1 MNNKFVEEFLSNR
14 DETFKNIKESEYSWN
29 KFIIYWSKILDDYSV
44 DNVLNLYSYNS
55 NGRVFKTF
63 DEWNSDTIERRI
75 KPKSKGIP
83 ILKDNYKIY
92 VFDIKQTYGKEYRI
106 WNYNHYTDNSIL
118 KYYQNQNNIDND
130 NNKNIDENFYSVI
143 FKHIKS
149 NIEKEYTGI
158 PENEVEFIAK
168 TMTSLFL
175 SKANFNIFRLPSS
188 YENLD
193 KMNEEDI
200 LKCLQISNKETAT
213 IFNDFI
219 NKVNEIESIQN
230 YIQTNVLFNYKNEKN
245 VSNKEKE
252 EFINGIEDNSQFDYK
267 TLESI
272 YDSYLKKYEN
282 SFKKA
287 REHKDILTYARF
299 STEDQAKNYVDP
311 IAKIRVDGLVNEE
324 LSNQK
329 KDNNI
334 ITSEQMSLFTPREEE
349 LASKICDIFNSFDT
363 KYQNTFEVRNVELQR
378 WDHINSKKRNLTIL
392 LKSPLADYGENA
404 FSYFNKDKTDEIA
417 LNDGIKNNAFL
428 QSLYKDKDFSIY
440 ISPDLIHIMWS
451 NFDDKQFDLNIPST
465 KLVNQKVIDDETLE
479 KIDEEVSDIV
489 KDNDISYVVKTA
501 EIIPTR
507 DGIETNVI
515 EEHSYN
521 SNGEEIKEEYPPIN
535 YHISDDKVDTSF
547 GAKSRFEDNIKAIE
561 LLKELESEDR
571 NATKEE
577 QDILSR
583 YVGWG
588 GIADAFDERKN
599 NWKTERERLKLL
611 LNEEEYKAAAHSTLS
626 SFYTPNIAIDGIY
639 KALKNFGF
647 EKGNILEPSCA
658 IGNFFGRLPSA
669 FDKSKLYG
677 VELDSISGRI
687 AKKLYPNA
695 KIEITGYENSKV
707 ADELFDVAVG
717 NVPFGN
723 NTVYDKRYKDKFLI
737 HDYFF
742 QKTLDKVRDGGI
754 IAFITTDGTLD
765 KKDTR
770 VREYIA
776 KRAEFL
782 GAIRLPNNTFTN
794 NANAKVTSD
803 IIFLKKRDELKQDIS
818 DEKWIY
824 TSEYQDGMTINNYY
838 IDNPNMMLGKMELQS
853 TAYGYDNTLSPID
866 EDINVLMNQ
875 AIEHLP
881 SNIYEQTNYIQN
893 EENDYEV
900 LDADDSIK
908 NNAFTII
915 NNDGKDI
922 IYQRSFSSLVPYSI
936 QDGMVAKRIIGLC
949 KVKNALREVFDIQLR
964 DGSDEELSLAQE
976 KLSKEYDEFYKRY
989 GYINDSV
996 NARAFDSDPDYY
1008 LLTSIENKVSKDDE
1022 DENDKPKYEKGDVF
1036 TKRTIRKSKVITS
1049 AENAEDALK
1058 YSLNNRGCVDFEYM
1072 KTLYPKSEEKMIDE
1086 LDNLIYQDPE
1096 KLNDFNKGWVIAS
1109 EYLSGNVKH
1118 KLNYARSIN
1127 EDNKYDKNILALE
1140 RVQPTP
1146 LEYDE
1151 ISVKLGSTWIPED
1164 VYHQFCCELLDIQ
1177 SWNKSRLKIKYAKEV
1192 NTWLFQASG
1201 LYGYGVKNTN
1211 TWGTDRADALSLIK
1225 NALNL
1230 QSVTVY
1236 DTLEDDRRV
1245 VNPAET
1251 ANAREKQELIKQEF
1265 KEWIWKDED
1274 RRNRLT
1280 KLYNEQFNCMRERE
1294 FDGSHLTFDGMNPN
1308 IELREHQKNA
1318 VARVLYGGNTL
1329 LAHAVGAGKT
1339 YECIASAMEL
1349 KRLGIVSKPMFVV
1362 PNHLLGQWANEIL
1375 KLYPTANILVAT
1387 QKDFEKT
1394 RRKKLM
1400 GKIATGEWDAVL
1412 IAHSSFGLIPMSKEY
1427 EQKHMEEQIEEVV
1440 NAIER
1445 IKAESG
1451 DGLSVKKL
1459 EQIKTSMD
1467 TKLKAL
1473 LDRPKDD
1480 VVTFE
1485 ELGVDELI
1493 VDEAHMFKNLPM
1505 YSKIRNVAGI
1515 NNSESKKATDL
1526 FMKISYI
1533 LENNG
1538 GKGAV
1543 FATGTPI
1550 SNSMG
1555 ELFAMQKY
1563 LQIDRLRE
1571 MGLEHFDEWAS
1582 TFGEVVN
1589 SFEIAPDGSGFRT
1602 KARFAQFFNIPE
1614 LMTLFK
1620 EVADI
1625 KTSKMLNLPIPK
1637 LKGGDYKTI
1646 VAPKSEELGEYVDKL
1661 AERSERIRNGCDP
1674 REDNML
1680 LVTNDG
1686 RKAALDLRMIDPSM
1700 PDLPNSKINMAVEN
1714 IYRVWLENKEEK
1726 LTQLVFCDLSTP
1738 KTDGTFNVYDDIK
1751 NKLIAKGVPEEE
1763 IEFIHNA
1770 KTNPQKLKL
1779 FEDMRNGTKRIL
1791 IGSTSKM
1798 GAGMNVQDK
1807 LIALHHLDCPWR
1819 PSDIEQRE
1827 GRILRQG
1834 NQNAEVEIYRY
1845 VTEGSFDAYSYQ
1857 LIQTKSTFINQIMA
1871 NSNGGGRT
1879 AEDLD
1884 RDTLTY
1890 AEVKALASGNP
1901 LILEKFKVENELKQL
1916 YLSKSR
1922 YDKSHIELESKYNS
1936 EIPRQLK
1943 YQNQYLNGLEEDIK
1957 NVKDLSGDNFMVMIR
1972 DKIYDS
1978 RKDASTKL
1986 YESFSLLKTGSET
1999 LLGQISGFDIVGTK
2013 DDLWYKPIIYIK
2025 GAGKYKVE
2033 ISNLDEIGNIY
2044 KLENMLKSFDN
2055 KINTVKEQIAYNE
2068 KQLIDIKDELDKP
2081 FTQQDRIREL
2091 QKEKARIDSELD
2103 LDKQELQQE
2112 VSDEKDE
2119 NLEI

>member
-1 MNNKFVEEFLSNR
+1 MNNKFVDEFLSNR

-175 SKANFNIFRLPSS
+175 SKANFNIFSLPSS

-299 STEDQAKNYVDP
+299 STEDQTKNYVDP

-626 SFYTPNIAIDGIY
+626 SFYTPNMAIDGIY
-639 KALKNFGF
+639 KTLKKFGF

-1072 KTLYPKSEEKMIDE
+1072 KTLYPKSE
-1086 LDNLIYQDPE
+1086 
-1096 KLNDFNKGWVIAS
+1096 
-1109 EYLSGNVKH
+1109 
-1118 KLNYARSIN
+1118 
-1127 EDNKYDKNILALE
+1127 
-1140 RVQPTP
+1140 
-1146 LEYDE
+1146 
-1151 ISVKLGSTWIPED
+1151 
-1164 VYHQFCCELLDIQ
+1164 
-1177 SWNKSRLKIKYAKEV
+1177 
-1192 NTWLFQASG
+1192 
-1201 LYGYGVKNTN
+1201 
-1211 TWGTDRADALSLIK
+1211 
-1225 NALNL
+1225 
-1230 QSVTVY
+1230 
-1236 DTLEDDRRV
+1236 
-1245 VNPAET
+1245 
-1251 ANAREKQELIKQEF
+1251 
-1265 KEWIWKDED
+1265 
-1274 RRNRLT
+1274 
-1280 KLYNEQFNCMRERE
+1280 
-1294 FDGSHLTFDGMNPN
+1294 
-1308 IELREHQKNA
+1308 
-1318 VARVLYGGNTL
+1318 
-1329 LAHAVGAGKT
+1329 
-1339 YECIASAMEL
+1339 
-1349 KRLGIVSKPMFVV
+1349 
-1362 PNHLLGQWANEIL
+1362 
-1375 KLYPTANILVAT
+1375 
-1387 QKDFEKT
+1387 
-1394 RRKKLM
+1394 KK
-1400 GKIATGEWDAVL
+1400 
-1412 IAHSSFGLIPMSKEY
+1412 
-1427 EQKHMEEQIEEVV
+1427 
-1440 NAIER
+1440 
-1445 IKAESG
+1445 
-1451 DGLSVKKL
+1451 
-1459 EQIKTSMD
+1459 
-1467 TKLKAL
+1467 
-1473 LDRPKDD
+1473 
-1480 VVTFE
+1480 
-1485 ELGVDELI
+1485 
-1493 VDEAHMFKNLPM
+1493 
-1505 YSKIRNVAGI
+1505 
-1515 NNSESKKATDL
+1515 
-1526 FMKISYI
+1526 
-1533 LENNG
+1533 
-1538 GKGAV
+1538 
-1543 FATGTPI
+1543 
-1550 SNSMG
+1550 
-1555 ELFAMQKY
+1555 
-1563 LQIDRLRE
+1563 
-1571 MGLEHFDEWAS
+1571 
-1582 TFGEVVN
+1582 
-1589 SFEIAPDGSGFRT
+1589 
-1602 KARFAQFFNIPE
+1602 
-1614 LMTLFK
+1614 
-1620 EVADI
+1620 
-1625 KTSKMLNLPIPK
+1625 
-1637 LKGGDYKTI
+1637 
-1646 VAPKSEELGEYVDKL
+1646 
-1661 AERSERIRNGCDP
+1661 
-1674 REDNML
+1674 
-1680 LVTNDG
+1680 
-1686 RKAALDLRMIDPSM
+1686 
-1700 PDLPNSKINMAVEN
+1700 
-1714 IYRVWLENKEEK
+1714 
-1726 LTQLVFCDLSTP
+1726 
-1738 KTDGTFNVYDDIK
+1738 
-1751 NKLIAKGVPEEE
+1751 
-1763 IEFIHNA
+1763 
-1770 KTNPQKLKL
+1770 
-1779 FEDMRNGTKRIL
+1779 
-1791 IGSTSKM
+1791 
-1798 GAGMNVQDK
+1798 
-1807 LIALHHLDCPWR
+1807 
-1819 PSDIEQRE
+1819 
-1827 GRILRQG
+1827 
-1834 NQNAEVEIYRY
+1834 
-1845 VTEGSFDAYSYQ
+1845 
-1857 LIQTKSTFINQIMA
+1857 
-1871 NSNGGGRT
+1871 
-1879 AEDLD
+1879 
-1884 RDTLTY
+1884 
-1890 AEVKALASGNP
+1890 
-1901 LILEKFKVENELKQL
+1901 
-1916 YLSKSR
+1916 
-1922 YDKSHIELESKYNS
+1922 
-1936 EIPRQLK
+1936 
-1943 YQNQYLNGLEEDIK
+1943 
-1957 NVKDLSGDNFMVMIR
+1957 
-1972 DKIYDS
+1972 
-1978 RKDASTKL
+1978 
-1986 YESFSLLKTGSET
+1986 
-1999 LLGQISGFDIVGTK
+1999 
-2013 DDLWYKPIIYIK
+2013 
-2025 GAGKYKVE
+2025 
-2033 ISNLDEIGNIY
+2033 
-2044 KLENMLKSFDN
+2044 
-2055 KINTVKEQIAYNE
+2055 
-2068 KQLIDIKDELDKP
+2068 
-2081 FTQQDRIREL
+2081 
-2091 QKEKARIDSELD
+2091 
-2103 LDKQELQQE
+2103 
-2112 VSDEKDE
+2112 
-2119 NLEI
+2119 